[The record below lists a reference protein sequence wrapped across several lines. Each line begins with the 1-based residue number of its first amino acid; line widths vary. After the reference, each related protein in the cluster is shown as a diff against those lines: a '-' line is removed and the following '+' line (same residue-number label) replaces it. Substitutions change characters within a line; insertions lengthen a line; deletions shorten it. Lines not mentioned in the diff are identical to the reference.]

1 MGRFRDQNYMALST
15 EVVASLAS
23 CYSFYCSPPQ
33 SPPLCT
39 DMWDIR
45 PWPGQYL
52 PHGMNF
58 DDCAPPYSANLWKI
72 TLSASQDVIVA
83 WHALSHIGALCSCRA
98 KVFLFNIDQPPR
110 LHSTLFKHQ
119 CSYTLSP
126 CQLDILQ
133 LQSFFP
139 RLTKISSSAPNTSQ
153 NMRYYFT
160 SLLAVAFSAA
170 VTSAQNLQD
179 IPQCAMGPALD
190 SIGST
195 HCDTN
200 NFKCICNNKSWLT
213 SLLPDIEKDC
223 SPDDL
228 KSTSPSLHFS

>member
-1 MGRFRDQNYMALST
+1 MGNHSVCISRRYCCVARSFPHRRIVLLSCQ
-15 EVVASLAS
+15 SL
-23 CYSFYCSPPQ
+23 
-33 SPPLCT
+33 
-39 DMWDIR
+39 
-45 PWPGQYL
+45 
-52 PHGMNF
+52 
-58 DDCAPPYSANLWKI
+58 
-72 TLSASQDVIVA
+72 
-83 WHALSHIGALCSCRA
+83 
-98 KVFLFNIDQPPR
+98 LFNIDQPPR

-170 VTSAQNLQD
+170 AASAQNLQD

-195 HCDTN
+195 NCDTT

-228 KSTSPSLHFS
+228 KSTPPSLHFS